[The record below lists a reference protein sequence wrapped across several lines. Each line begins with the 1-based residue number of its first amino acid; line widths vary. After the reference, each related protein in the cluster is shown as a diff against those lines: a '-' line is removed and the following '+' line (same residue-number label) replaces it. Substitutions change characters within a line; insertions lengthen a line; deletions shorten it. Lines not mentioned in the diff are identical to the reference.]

1 MTDTTEVAKKHGF
14 NLTNTGGGCTALEKV
29 LFRNEEPRYQEI
41 YLLITNEDDP
51 SHPES
56 LDDTVTVGLYTY
68 TDDVDQSVILRDGVT
83 LLDALKFCDGVRI

>member
-1 MTDTTEVAKKHGF
+1 MSVITEVARKHGF
-14 NLTNTGGGCTALEKV
+14 NLTNTGGSCTALEKV